1 MGDQKKIKVVWLCH
15 FANQQMKEY
24 FHTPELNEFA
34 PWITL
39 SIELFKK
46 ESHIELHIVSENIYN
61 NKDAEFRIDN
71 IHYHFFKYIPVPF
84 YNKYFRKLH
93 SLSRFDT
100 ATNFFWIKKK
110 VEKIVKAI
118 NPDIVHL
125 HGAENAFFYSS
136 GILPILGKY
145 PLLTTI
151 QGFVRNSSSIDYQTK
166 IRIKI
171 EEQIIKGTTYFGIRE
186 TKEMESIVTS
196 LNPNAKFFYHNYPI
210 SIPHVVKDNI
220 GKDEPID
227 CIFFARVCKD
237 KGIEDLLQAISLV
250 KKKIPQINLSVVG
263 GVDSQYMDVLGGII
277 KQLGIEE
284 NVKFYG
290 YLPTQHDIHQLA
302 YNAKVCVL
310 PTYHD
315 ILPGTVL
322 ESMFMKLPVIA
333 YAVGGL
339 PELNKYEEN
348 LKLVELNKIENLA
361 EIIIKLLNSID
372 ERNQVSVKACIYVN
386 KRFNNSEVV
395 SSIIQSYNKILY
407 FNQN

>member
-1 MGDQKKIKVVWLCH
+1 MEDQKKINVVWLCH
-15 FANQQMKEY
+15 FANQQMKDY
-24 FHTPELNEFA
+24 FKTPNLNEFA

-39 SIELFKK
+39 SIELFKQ
-46 ESHIELHIVSENIYN
+46 EPQIELHIVSPNIFN
-61 NKDAEFRIDN
+61 NKDVGFKKDN
-71 IHYHFFKYIPVPF
+71 IYYHFFKYLPVPV
-84 YNKYFRKLH
+84 YNKYSRKLH

-100 ATNFFWIKKK
+100 ATNFFWIQKK
-110 VEKIVKAI
+110 VGKILKAI

-136 GILPILGKY
+136 GILPILGKF
-145 PLLTTI
+145 PILTTI
-151 QGFVRNSSSIDYQTK
+151 QGFVRKSSSVDYQTK

-171 EEQIIKGTTYFGIRE
+171 EEQIIKRNTYFGIRD
-186 TKEMESIVTS
+186 TKEMESVVTS

-263 GVDSQYMDVLGGII
+263 GVDNEYQSILGGIV
-277 KQLGIEE
+277 KRLGIEE
-284 NVKFYG
+284 NVKFHG

-322 ESMFMKLPVIA
+322 ESMFMKLPVVA

-339 PELNKYEEN
+339 PELNTTYDTI
-348 LKLVELNKIENLA
+348 KLVEKLNIEKLSEEIVSLVINFEDRIKIADLA
-361 EIIIKLLNSID
+361 SK
-372 ERNQVSVKACIYVN
+372 YVN
-386 KRFNNSEVV
+386 QKFDNHMVLNDIRKSYM
-395 SSIIQSYNKILY
+395 SILAIND
-407 FNQN
+407 